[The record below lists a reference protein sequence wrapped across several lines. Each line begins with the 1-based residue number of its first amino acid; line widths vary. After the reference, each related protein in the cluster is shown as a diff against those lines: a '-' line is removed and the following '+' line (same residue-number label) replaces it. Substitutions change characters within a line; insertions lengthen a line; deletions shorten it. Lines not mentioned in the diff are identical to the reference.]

1 MFLMITLSIHVLTF
15 VYKDPQTVS
24 HYLVLT
30 LQIITI
36 ITVIKWLNYTLFHH
50 IVHIIFFFCFFT
62 FTNITT
68 VNKGN
73 CIKSLCNQN
82 PNDMT
87 NSRSEVYVQFKCL
100 LQGHNFSTP
109 SSVFKFHTIN
119 TEIHP
124 LCNTIISMLKLK
136 SYKKKWYY
144 WLGVSKVIFW
154 LFAEVMKKSERYDV
168 LFTCWNVHV
177 WLKPN
182 SFTHSDIL

>member
-1 MFLMITLSIHVLTF
+1 MITLSIHVLTF

-82 PNDMT
+82 PNEIPEVKFMYNLNVYCKDIILVHLVVFL
-87 NSRSEVYVQFKCL
+87 NSIL
-100 LQGHNFSTP
+100 LIQRYIHN
-109 SSVFKFHTIN
+109 
-119 TEIHP
+119 
-124 LCNTIISMLKLK
+124 
-136 SYKKKWYY
+136 
-144 WLGVSKVIFW
+144 VIQ
-154 LFAEVMKKSERYDV
+154 LYQ
-168 LFTCWNVHV
+168 C
-177 WLKPN
+177 
-182 SFTHSDIL
+182 